1 VYSPSEINDVEQTG
15 GNKKGM
21 WIALLVLLLAG
32 GTAAFFI
39 LNKKAPGNG
48 KTENNG
54 SGVEVVGTQ
63 PGSNTENAG
72 SDGSGVAMVQ
82 TPDAAVVA
90 PDDEGGRIKV
100 ECLQDIT
107 DKKWTD
113 ATNCAERLSQY
124 DAPKAKEL
132 KAKAAQELKNSMT
145 VDKIDTA
152 VHDQDLTVAKKQ
164 LKDIEPDSVYRKDA
178 EKKVD
183 DLQAKIVGEF
193 TQKAEAAN
201 RAKHCADV
209 DKLISQAR
217 NAYGTAVSDELT
229 QYKCTVV
236 AEHPVEHPVEHPR
249 TGSGTTQASCNGDEL
264 MDKGSS
270 YIGAGQYAAAISVLD
285 QASTCKGANQAQIT
299 KLGFLASCKAKNAE
313 KARKFWKRLTSS
325 EQTGYVAICVGQ
337 GITRDQLD
345 R

>member
-1 VYSPSEINDVEQTG
+1 V
-15 GNKKGM
+15 
-21 WIALLVLLLAG
+21 
-32 GTAAFFI
+32 
-39 LNKKAPGNG
+39 
-48 KTENNG
+48 
-54 SGVEVVGTQ
+54 Q
-63 PGSNTENAG
+63 P
-72 SDGSGVAMVQ
+72 
-82 TPDAAVVA
+82 PDAAVVA

-132 KAKAAQELKNSMT
+132 KTKAAQELKNNMT

-152 VHDQDLTVAKKQ
+152 VRDQDLTAAKKY
-164 LKDIEPDSVYRKDA
+164 LKDIEADSVYRKDA

-183 DLQAKIVGEF
+183 DLQGRIVGEF

-201 RAKHCADV
+201 RAKRCADV

-217 NAYGTAVSDELT
+217 GAYGTAVSEQLT

-236 AEHPVEHPVEHPR
+236 ANNPPVEH
-249 TGSGTTQASCNGDEL
+249 TTHQDSSPPASCNGQEL

-270 YIGAGQYAAAISVLD
+270 SIGAGAYTEAIKWLE
-285 QASTCKGANQAQIT
+285 QASTCKGANMAQIT
-299 KLGFLASCKAKNAE
+299 KLGFLAACKAKNPE

-337 GITRDQLD
+337 GITRDMLD